1 MKPPTLYG
9 GFFVYDTWIGHS
21 LLRAVSGRHWWILP
35 IATGGLRR
43 LGPPKENKMQS
54 FSLIISRTGATAIAG
69 ALLTMATCVSVQAAD
84 TVRVRGTVESLDGKT
99 LSVKTR
105 EGTDARIMLKD
116 GWQVSSVAKASV
128 DDIKPGDYVGI
139 ASLPTADGGDG
150 ALEVL
155 IFPAA
160 MKGTGEG
167 SFAWDLK
174 PNSTMTNATVAD
186 AVKSVDGRTVTVNY
200 KGKEKKISIPDG
212 TPIVTFAPATVAD
225 IKAGATVFVPSEK
238 AADGSMS
245 SGRVVVGTNGVVPP
259 M

>member
-1 MKPPTLYG
+1 MLSISK
-9 GFFVYDTWIGHS
+9 
-21 LLRAVSGRHWWILP
+21 
-35 IATGGLRR
+35 
-43 LGPPKENKMQS
+43 
-54 FSLIISRTGATAIAG
+54 IISGTGTSVIAG
-69 ALLTMATCVSVQAAD
+69 TLLAMSAGFAAHAAD
-84 TVRVRGTVESLDGKT
+84 QVRVRGTVESLDGQT

-105 EGTDARIMLKD
+105 EGADAKIMLKD
-116 GWQVSSVAKASV
+116 DWKVSSVAKASV
-128 DDIKPGDYVGI
+128 DDIKPGDFVGI

-167 SFAWDLK
+167 SYAWDLK
-174 PNSTMTNATVAD
+174 PNSSMTNATVAD
-186 AVKSVDGRTVTVNY
+186 AVKSVDGRTVTVTY
-200 KGKEKKISIPDG
+200 KGKEKKIAIPDG
-212 TPIVTFAPATVAD
+212 TPVVTFAPATVSD

-238 AADGSMS
+238 APDGSMS